1 MNKTPGEKIQKVL
14 AQKGVGS
21 RRAIERMIV
30 DGEITVN
37 RQLAEIGQR
46 VTAKDR
52 IEVNGRLIKL
62 YDEAAETRVLMYHKP
77 PDEICTRSDPEGR
90 KTVFEVLPSI
100 KGGRWISIG
109 RLDLTT
115 SGLLLFTNNGEL
127 ANRLMHP
134 KAQIEREYLVRVRGE
149 ATPEMIKCLISG
161 VEIDGEKMRFEEIVE
176 GRSEGINHWY
186 TVVVVEGKNRMVR
199 KLWESQGLLVSRLKR
214 VRFGPVFLDHKLR
227 QGRFLEMKGAPLDKL
242 MLAADHQK
250 DVQA

>member
-1 MNKTPGEKIQKVL
+1 MQNPVGEKIQKVL

-21 RRAIERMIV
+21 RRAVEQMIK
-30 DGEITVN
+30 DGLISVN
-37 RQLAEIGQR
+37 GKLAEIGQR
-46 VTAKDR
+46 VTSKDR
-52 IEVNGRLIKL
+52 VQVKGRPIKVHEETEVS
-62 YDEAAETRVLMYHKP
+62 ETRVLMYHKP

-90 KTVFEVLPSI
+90 KTVFDSLPKI

-115 SGLLLFTNNGEL
+115 SGLLLFTNHGEL
-127 ANRLMHP
+127 ANKLMHP
-134 KAQIEREYLVRVRGE
+134 SAQLEREYLVRVRGG
-149 ATPEMIKCLISG
+149 ATPEMIKNLISG
-161 VEIDGEKMRFEEIVE
+161 VKIDGHLVRFEEIVE

-227 QGRFLEMKGAPLDKL
+227 QGRFLEMKGAPLAKL
-242 MLAADHQK
+242 ISA
-250 DVQA
+250 VE